1 MVTFQSQII
10 EPEEKDKGM
19 YSVVI
24 TNSENSHKRSLE
36 LSGEGQSLYDINIPW
51 GIVIYFNLFKH
62 HSPSVRTLYS
72 AFTLPNLLW
81 LI

>member
-36 LSGEGQSLYDINIPW
+36 LSGEGQSLYDINIP
-51 GIVIYFNLFKH
+51 
-62 HSPSVRTLYS
+62 
-72 AFTLPNLLW
+72 
-81 LI
+81 